1 MIIKVGV
8 GIYWVWYRNDIL
20 CQDTCHGQCLFL
32 VTLELF
38 ICASNL
44 LGKTAEGVRLTSGKL
59 PPAIRSHLVS
69 FASQPGYIQDLYT
82 LANKGRNQA
91 VFNPRHSDSV

>member
-1 MIIKVGV
+1 MLVYWFLVIIKVGV

-44 LGKTAEGVRLTSGKL
+44 LGKTAEGVRLTTCHQI
-59 PPAIRSHLVS
+59 PPS
-69 FASQPGYIQDLYT
+69 FFWQSTRLH
-82 LANKGRNQA
+82 
-91 VFNPRHSDSV
+91 PRH